1 MLQPAVVIA
10 TTGFQRADAIAGP
23 LIAALIVPRA
33 VKLLRETTS
42 VLMEFTPKGL
52 DLDGVRRHIL
62 ALDHVKDV
70 HDLHA
75 STVATGLP
83 TLTAHVVVDDEC
95 FTDGHAAE
103 MLHDVKQCVAE
114 HFEVRH
120 STFQIETER
129 IASREPDATRHR

>member
-1 MLQPAVVIA
+1 M
-10 TTGFQRADAIAGP
+10 
-23 LIAALIVPRA
+23 PRA

-114 HFEVRH
+114 HFEVSVHH
-120 STFQIETER
+120 STFQIETAH
-129 IASREPDATRHR
+129 ISDDEPVGVKHP